1 MITTHYFDDGCF
13 ALYSIATEGWQ
24 SRGEVEE
31 CKSGERRA
39 AEKEQGAL
47 IRRYTIVHVHVCVCD
62 CRTPENWLRS

>member
-1 MITTHYFDDGCF
+1 MMVVS
-13 ALYSIATEGWQ
+13 LYSIATEGWQ

-47 IRRYTIVHVHVCVCD
+47 IRRYTIVHVCVCI
-62 CRTPENWLRS
+62 CRTSENWLRS